1 MVSTSNGFGFKAT
14 GQLGGGTPRA
24 KRIGVPNY
32 GGQVGFN
39 GISPTD
45 TNPIYRNQA
54 VFITTSGFVTRAAT
68 NTAVGVG
75 VLEGAEWDDASGRHI
90 VGLYWP
96 GTAGATNIQAY
107 VYMDPQIEFVVQVDG
122 ALATPQA
129 VIGAT
134 ASISATNTNTGS
146 TANGVSQQMLSATYS
161 TSSTGQFQVTGI
173 QATQDNALTDAFPI
187 VTCKIAQPVTA
198 AANNGQ

>member
-1 MVSTSNGFGFKAT
+1 MVSTSNGFGFKAS

-24 KRIGVPNY
+24 KRFGIGSY
-32 GGQVGFN
+32 GGQVGYS

-68 NTAVGVG
+68 GTTVGVG
-75 VLEGAEWDDASGRHI
+75 VLQGVEWDDANGEHI

-107 VYMDPQIEFVVQVDG
+107 VYTDPQLEFTVQVDG

-129 VIGAT
+129 AIGAT

-146 TANGVSQQMLSATYS
+146 NANGISNQMLSATYS
-161 TSSTGQFQVTGI
+161 TSSTGQFQITGFL
-173 QATQDNALTDAFPI
+173 ATQDNALTDAFPI
-187 VTCKIAQPVTA
+187 VTCKIAQPITA
-198 AANNGQ
+198 APYNGQ